1 MPGRA
6 GNLGALRGP
15 AASPPEAACRHLQP
29 GRLSDAAVAPAAAA
43 AATAPPPAS
52 SPGGSRAAVNPRS
65 CERSRLAERRRERA
79 QGSRARG
86 KSGASV
92 ETTARDQGS
101 RARG

>member
-6 GNLGALRGP
+6 GNLGALREP

-29 GRLSDAAVAPAAAA
+29 GRLSDAAVAPAAAT
-43 AATAPPPAS
+43 ATAPPPAS

-65 CERSRLAERRRERA
+65 CEPSRLAERLRERA